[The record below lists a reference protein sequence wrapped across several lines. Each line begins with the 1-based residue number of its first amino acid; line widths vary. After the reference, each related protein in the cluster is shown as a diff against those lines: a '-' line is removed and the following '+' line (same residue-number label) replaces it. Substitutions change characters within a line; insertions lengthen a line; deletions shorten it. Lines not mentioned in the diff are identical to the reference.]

1 VAATDGPHALPC
13 ADETGRRIRS
23 RSRTRRQAL
32 WAPFAA
38 LVAAF
43 AFAAPAAAQTV
54 TGRAEITVR
63 HPASTLR
70 HNSGVLQF
78 HADALSLDATA
89 DPPANRSVSSAT
101 WNACG
106 PDPDGAACIAA
117 ALADIDH
124 ARAAE
129 GVPAMELPNDF
140 PSLTAPQQLLVIT
153 NLERVNRGLTPV
165 SGLADSLDR
174 VAASAAAADTDPM
187 PSKING
193 DVGASNWAGGTR
205 STLVADYLWM
215 YDDGPGSGNADC
227 QRAGDSGCWGHRHNI
242 LYRFSGPIA
251 MGAGYTAATR
261 YGPSLTEL
269 FVGGDRA
276 VGPGQA
282 DALLAPTW
290 ATLAQ
295 PLMPALSATSVQL
308 SGATDTAEIHLSSSG
323 QPITVGASVTSG
335 GGAWHVSPSRCTL
348 TPGSGCD
355 LIVSVSAA
363 GVGTGGT
370 LTLSAPAGSLRVP
383 LNTQGAGTLRVRVS
397 HSSVR
402 RGRQVTLS
410 GRLSDPGDHGV
421 AGQLVALERQVGA
434 GTRLVGRRRTTTR
447 GMVHFRVSPRHN
459 TRYRLVFAG
468 SGQLPAVSSAT
479 LQVRVRPAARR

>member
-1 VAATDGPHALPC
+1 MRPVDESDRGPGSADG
-13 ADETGRRIRS
+13 S
-23 RSRTRRQAL
+23 S

-43 AFAAPAAAQTV
+43 AFAAPAAAQTA

-70 HNSGVLQF
+70 HASSVLQF

-117 ALADIDH
+117 ALADIDR

-129 GVPAMELPNDF
+129 GVQAMELPNDF
-140 PSLTAPQQLLVIT
+140 ASLTAPQQLLVIT

-174 VAASAAAADTDPM
+174 VAASAASADTDPM

-205 STLVADYLWM
+205 STLVADFLWM

-251 MGAGYTAATR
+251 MGAGYTTATR

-308 SGATDTAEIHLSSSG
+308 SGAADTAEIHLSSSG

-335 GGAWHVSPSRCTL
+335 SGAWHVSPSRCTL

-355 LIVSVSAA
+355 LTVSVSAA

-370 LTLSAPAGSLRVP
+370 LTLSAPAGSRTVR
-383 LNTQGAGTLRVRVS
+383 LNSQGVGALRVRVS
-397 HSSVR
+397 P
-402 RGRQVTLS
+402 QLS
-410 GRLSDPGDHGV
+410 GA
-421 AGQLVALERQVGA
+421 AGG
-434 GTRLVGRRRTTTR
+434 
-447 GMVHFRVSPRHN
+447 
-459 TRYRLVFAG
+459 
-468 SGQLPAVSSAT
+468 
-479 LQVRVRPAARR
+479 

>member
-1 VAATDGPHALPC
+1 MVATDGPHALPC

-23 RSRTRRQAL
+23 PSRIRGRVL
-32 WAPFAA
+32 WGPFAA

-54 TGRAEITVR
+54 TGRAGITVR
-63 HPASTLR
+63 HPTSTLWQT
-70 HNSGVLQF
+70 SSVLQF
-78 HADALSLDATA
+78 HADALSLDAIA
-89 DPPANRSVSSAT
+89 NPPANRSVSSAT

-117 ALADIDH
+117 ALADIDG

-140 PSLTAPQQLLVIT
+140 ASLTAPQQLLVIT

-174 VAASAAAADTDPM
+174 VAASAASADTDPM

-205 STLVADYLWM
+205 STLVADFLWM

-251 MGAGYTAATR
+251 MGAGYTTATR

-295 PLMPALSATSVQL
+295 PLMPAVSATSVQL
-308 SGATDTAEIHLSSSG
+308 SGAADTAELHLSSSG

-335 GGAWHVSPSRCTL
+335 SGAWHVSPSRCSL
-348 TPGSGCD
+348 APDSGCD
-355 LIVSVSAA
+355 LTVTLSAA

-370 LTLSAPAGSLRVP
+370 LTLSAPAGSRTVRLTSPGV
-383 LNTQGAGTLRVRVS
+383 GALRVRVS
-397 HSSVR
+397 PSVR
-402 RGRQVTLS
+402 RGRWVTVS
-410 GRLSDPGDHGV
+410 GRLSDPGGHGV
-421 AGQLVALERQVGA
+421 AGQLVALERRVGA
-434 GTRLVGRRRTTTR
+434 GTRLVARRRTTAR
-447 GMVHFRVSPRHN
+447 GMVRFHISPRHN

-468 SGQLPAVSSAT
+468 SRQLPAVSSAT